1 MEFDN
6 WKTEPRDIRRI
17 QPFCDRLA
25 KAWERLPDL
34 RFGQLMVN
42 LIHDMEHMGNR
53 AFYLEDDD
61 MIRAIEAFC
70 SKHRPQRSLYDRAEE
85 YGGDLHLSGEMLD
98 IGQSSG
104 DEIW

>member
-25 KAWERLPDL
+25 ASWERLSDW

-42 LIHDMEHMGNR
+42 LMRMYEAEHGHDI
-53 AFYLEDDD
+53 FYLEENE
-61 MIRAIEAFC
+61 MIEII
-70 SKHRPQRSLYDRAEE
+70 DE
-85 YGGDLHLSGEMLD
+85 YTLQVSVGLPPSMNNCHSN
-98 IGQSSG
+98 
-104 DEIW
+104 